1 MNTFQKLLQW
11 VKSIPPQPSKVSQE
25 MNSSLASLK
34 ATLNTVPTEA
44 KIRNCTFAFRC
55 KENFYEMMAT
65 RDDGTVRFC
74 VNCMQEVFLCKT
86 NEELSEHIR
95 SNHCIAI
102 LQKIR
107 GRETMLLG
115 LPIVR
120 KKTA

>member
-1 MNTFQKLLQW
+1 MNIFRMLLKW
-11 VKSIPPQPSKVSQE
+11 MGRRSSQRSNLSPE
-25 MNSSLASLK
+25 MQSSLSAVK
-34 ATLNTVPTEA
+34 AALNTVPTEA

-95 SNHCIAI
+95 SNHCIAV
-102 LQKIR
+102 LQKVR
-107 GRETMLLG
+107 RKETMLLG
-115 LPIVR
+115 LPEVR
-120 KKTA
+120 KKPA

>member
-1 MNTFQKLLQW
+1 MNIFHMLLKW
-11 VKSIPPQPSKVSQE
+11 MGRKSSQRSNLSPE
-25 MNSSLASLK
+25 MQSSLSAVK
-34 ATLNTVPTEA
+34 AALNTVPTEA

-102 LQKIR
+102 LQKVR
-107 GRETMLLG
+107 RKETMLLG
-115 LPIVR
+115 LPEVR
-120 KKTA
+120 KKPA

>member
-1 MNTFQKLLQW
+1 MNILRKLFQQL
-11 VKSIPPQPSKVSQE
+11 KSMSPQPSKVSQE
-25 MNSSLASLK
+25 MTSSLAAVKL
-34 ATLNTVPTEA
+34 ALNTVPTEA

-86 NEELSEHIR
+86 NEELSDHIR

-102 LQKIR
+102 LQKVR

>member
-1 MNTFQKLLQW
+1 MNIFHMLLKW
-11 VKSIPPQPSKVSQE
+11 MGRKSSQRSNLSPE
-25 MNSSLASLK
+25 MQSSLSAVK
-34 ATLNTVPTEA
+34 AALNTVPTEA

-55 KENFYEMMAT
+55 KENFYEMMAS

-102 LQKIR
+102 LQKVR
-107 GRETMLLG
+107 RKETMLLG
-115 LPIVR
+115 LPEVR
-120 KKTA
+120 KKPA